1 MRPVDELRD
10 RLHAARRR
18 AEIAGARADVLAQAR
33 AVVPELPRDADAGH
47 LERAARRLVRR
58 AAQDEFAREGIT
70 RIPVPEA
77 TGRAELRRADLA
89 SDAAFH
95 AVVEDVL
102 SAVEIVPSP
111 LESDDAVALRD
122 ARASSDAYGL
132 SPEVAS
138 DLASYLLG
146 RAFLLRDEERDL
158 DAYLDRHERQIRDDM
173 RSALVRL
180 VRVPLEL
187 RSARERH
194 HRIASGLAPEPPG
207 TAHGTGTGAG
217 TAGGAGGAGSGAS
230 GAGAAAREA
239 LSQRARSAMDHARAE
254 AGRAALGA
262 LRSGAGRAF
271 ERYSRGDDG
280 ADVRG
285 GEARSRDER
294 GAADRAREQ
303 RMGGQRMGGQQ
314 AGEHRTAEQ
323 TVHDPRSD

>member
-158 DAYLDRHERQIRDDM
+158 DAYLDRHERQIREDM

-194 HRIASGLAPEPPG
+194 NRIASGLAPEPAG
-207 TAHGTGTGAG
+207 TAHGAGTGAG
-217 TAGGAGGAGSGAS
+217 TAGGAGSGAS

-271 ERYSRGDDG
+271 ERYGRGGDG
-280 ADVRG
+280 EDVRG
-285 GEARSRDER
+285 GEARS
-294 GAADRAREQ
+294 AADRARDQ
-303 RMGGQRMGGQQ
+303 RSGGQQ
-314 AGEHRTAEQ
+314 SGGHRAAEQ

>member
-158 DAYLDRHERQIRDDM
+158 DAYLDRHERQIREDM

-194 HRIASGLAPEPPG
+194 NRIASGLAPEPAG
-207 TAHGTGTGAG
+207 TAHGAGTGAG
-217 TAGGAGGAGSGAS
+217 TAGGAGSGAS

-271 ERYSRGDDG
+271 ERYGRGGDG
-280 ADVRG
+280 EDVRG
-285 GEARSRDER
+285 GEARS
-294 GAADRAREQ
+294 AADRARDQ
-303 RMGGQRMGGQQ
+303 RSGGQQ
-314 AGEHRTAEQ
+314 SGEHRAAEQ

>member
-70 RIPVPEA
+70 RIPVPAA

-158 DAYLDRHERQIRDDM
+158 DAYLDRHERQIREDM

-194 HRIASGLAPEPPG
+194 NRIASGLAPEPAG
-207 TAHGTGTGAG
+207 TAHGAGTGAG
-217 TAGGAGGAGSGAS
+217 TAGGAGSGAS

-271 ERYSRGDDG
+271 ERYGRGGDG
-280 ADVRG
+280 EDVRG
-285 GEARSRDER
+285 GEARS
-294 GAADRAREQ
+294 AADRARDQ
-303 RMGGQRMGGQQ
+303 RSGGQQ
-314 AGEHRTAEQ
+314 SGEHRAAEQ

>member
-58 AAQDEFAREGIT
+58 AAQDDFAREGIT

-158 DAYLDRHERQIRDDM
+158 DAYLDRHERQIREDM

-194 HRIASGLAPEPPG
+194 NRIASGLAPEPAG
-207 TAHGTGTGAG
+207 SAHRAGTGAG
-217 TAGGAGGAGSGAS
+217 TAGGTGSGAS
-230 GAGAAAREA
+230 GVGAAAREA

-271 ERYSRGDDG
+271 ERYGRGGDG
-280 ADVRG
+280 EDVRG
-285 GEARSRDER
+285 GEARS
-294 GAADRAREQ
+294 AADRARDQ
-303 RMGGQRMGGQQ
+303 RSGGRQS
-314 AGEHRTAEQ
+314 GEHRAAEQ
-323 TVHDPRSD
+323 TVYDPRSD

>member
-132 SPEVAS
+132 SPEVAA

-158 DAYLDRHERQIRDDM
+158 DAYLDRHERQIREDM

-194 HRIASGLAPEPPG
+194 NRIASGLAPEPAG
-207 TAHGTGTGAG
+207 SAHGAGTGAG
-217 TAGGAGGAGSGAS
+217 TAGGAGGTRSGAS

-271 ERYSRGDDG
+271 ERYGRGDDG
-280 ADVRG
+280 GDVRG
-285 GEARSRDER
+285 GDVRSAAHRAGDQR
-294 GAADRAREQ
+294 TGA
-303 RMGGQRMGGQQ
+303 QQ
-314 AGEHRTAEQ
+314 TGAQQPGEHRAAEQ

>member
-158 DAYLDRHERQIRDDM
+158 DAYLDRHERQIREDM

-180 VRVPLEL
+180 VWVPLEL

-194 HRIASGLAPEPPG
+194 NRIASGLAPEPAG
-207 TAHGTGTGAG
+207 TAHGAGTGAG
-217 TAGGAGGAGSGAS
+217 TAGGAGSGAS

-271 ERYSRGDDG
+271 ERYGRGGDG
-280 ADVRG
+280 EDVRG
-285 GEARSRDER
+285 GEARS
-294 GAADRAREQ
+294 AADRARDQ
-303 RMGGQRMGGQQ
+303 RSGGQQ
-314 AGEHRTAEQ
+314 SGEHRAAEQ

>member
-194 HRIASGLAPEPPG
+194 NRIASGLAPEPAG
-207 TAHGTGTGAG
+207 TAHGAGTGAG
-217 TAGGAGGAGSGAS
+217 TAGGAGSGAS

-271 ERYSRGDDG
+271 ERYGRGGDG
-280 ADVRG
+280 EDVRG

-294 GAADRAREQ
+294 GAADRARDQ
-303 RMGGQRMGGQQ
+303 RSGGKQS
-314 AGEHRTAEQ
+314 GEHRAAEQ
-323 TVHDPRSD
+323 TVHGPRSD

>member
-217 TAGGAGGAGSGAS
+217 TAGGAGSGAS

-303 RMGGQRMGGQQ
+303 RTGGQQ

>member
-158 DAYLDRHERQIRDDM
+158 DAYLDRHERQIREDM

-194 HRIASGLAPEPPG
+194 NRIASGLDSEPAG
-207 TAHGTGTGAG
+207 TAHGAGTGAG
-217 TAGGAGGAGSGAS
+217 TAGGAGSGAS

-271 ERYSRGDDG
+271 ERYGRGGDG
-280 ADVRG
+280 EDVRG
-285 GEARSRDER
+285 GEARS
-294 GAADRAREQ
+294 AADRARDQ
-303 RMGGQRMGGQQ
+303 RSGGQQ
-314 AGEHRTAEQ
+314 SGEHRAAEQ
-323 TVHDPRSD
+323 TVHDPRSA

>member
-194 HRIASGLAPEPPG
+194 NRIASGLAPEPAG
-207 TAHGTGTGAG
+207 TAHGAGTGAG
-217 TAGGAGGAGSGAS
+217 TAGGAGSGAS
-230 GAGAAAREA
+230 GVGAAAREA

-271 ERYSRGDDG
+271 ERYGRGGDG
-280 ADVRG
+280 EDVRG
-285 GEARSRDER
+285 GEARS
-294 GAADRAREQ
+294 AADRARDQ
-303 RMGGQRMGGQQ
+303 RSGGQQ
-314 AGEHRTAEQ
+314 SGEHRAAEQ

>member
-18 AEIAGARADVLAQAR
+18 AEIAGARADVVAQAR

-132 SPEVAS
+132 SPEVAA

-158 DAYLDRHERQIRDDM
+158 DAYLDRHERQIREDM

-194 HRIASGLAPEPPG
+194 NRIASGLAPEPAG
-207 TAHGTGTGAG
+207 SAHGAGTGAG
-217 TAGGAGGAGSGAS
+217 TAGRTGSSAS

-239 LSQRARSAMDHARAE
+239 LSQRARSAMDH
-254 AGRAALGA
+254 
-262 LRSGAGRAF
+262 
-271 ERYSRGDDG
+271 
-280 ADVRG
+280 
-285 GEARSRDER
+285 
-294 GAADRAREQ
+294 
-303 RMGGQRMGGQQ
+303 
-314 AGEHRTAEQ
+314 
-323 TVHDPRSD
+323 

>member
-158 DAYLDRHERQIRDDM
+158 DAYLDRHERQIREDM

-194 HRIASGLAPEPPG
+194 NRIASGLAPEPAG
-207 TAHGTGTGAG
+207 TAHGAGTGAG
-217 TAGGAGGAGSGAS
+217 TAGGAGSGAS

-271 ERYSRGDDG
+271 ERYGRGGDG
-280 ADVRG
+280 EDVRG
-285 GEARSRDER
+285 GEARS
-294 GAADRAREQ
+294 AADRARDQ
-303 RMGGQRMGGQQ
+303 RSGGQQ
-314 AGEHRTAEQ
+314 TGGHRAAEQ

>member
-194 HRIASGLAPEPPG
+194 NRIASGLAPEPAG
-207 TAHGTGTGAG
+207 TAHGAGTGAG
-217 TAGGAGGAGSGAS
+217 TAGGAGSGAS

-271 ERYSRGDDG
+271 ERYGRGGDG
-280 ADVRG
+280 EDVRG
-285 GEARSRDER
+285 GEARS
-294 GAADRAREQ
+294 AADRARDQ
-303 RMGGQRMGGQQ
+303 RSGGQQ
-314 AGEHRTAEQ
+314 TGGHRAAEQ

>member
-158 DAYLDRHERQIRDDM
+158 DAYLDRHERQIREDM

-194 HRIASGLAPEPPG
+194 NRIASGLAPEPAG
-207 TAHGTGTGAG
+207 TAHGAGTGAG
-217 TAGGAGGAGSGAS
+217 TAGGAGSGAS
-230 GAGAAAREA
+230 GVGAAAREA

-271 ERYSRGDDG
+271 ERYGRGGDG
-280 ADVRG
+280 EDVRG
-285 GEARSRDER
+285 GEARS
-294 GAADRAREQ
+294 AADRARDQ
-303 RMGGQRMGGQQ
+303 RSGGQQ
-314 AGEHRTAEQ
+314 TGGHRTAEQ

>member
-158 DAYLDRHERQIRDDM
+158 DAYLDRHERQIREDM
-173 RSALVRL
+173 RNALVRL

-194 HRIASGLAPEPPG
+194 NRIASGLAPEPAG
-207 TAHGTGTGAG
+207 AAHGAGTGAG
-217 TAGGAGGAGSGAS
+217 TAGGAGSGAA

-271 ERYSRGDDG
+271 ERYGRGDDG
-280 ADVRG
+280 GDARG
-285 GEARSRDER
+285 GAPR

-303 RMGGQRMGGQQ
+303 RSGGQWTGAQQ
-314 AGEHRTAEQ
+314 AGEHRTDEQ

>member
-58 AAQDEFAREGIT
+58 AAQDEFAREVIT

-158 DAYLDRHERQIRDDM
+158 DAYLDRHERQIREDM

-194 HRIASGLAPEPPG
+194 NRIASGLAHEPAG
-207 TAHGTGTGAG
+207 IAHGAGTGAG
-217 TAGGAGGAGSGAS
+217 TAGGAGSGAS

-271 ERYSRGDDG
+271 ERYGRGGDGGDGRG

-285 GEARSRDER
+285 RDER
-294 GAADRAREQ
+294 SAADRAQ
-303 RMGGQRMGGQQ
+303 RTSEQQ
-314 AGEHRTAEQ
+314 AGEHRSAEQ
-323 TVHDPRSD
+323 TVHDPYPPST

>member
-58 AAQDEFAREGIT
+58 AAQDDFAREGIT

-158 DAYLDRHERQIRDDM
+158 DAYLDRHERQIREDM

-194 HRIASGLAPEPPG
+194 NRIASGLAPEPAG
-207 TAHGTGTGAG
+207 SAHRAGTGAG
-217 TAGGAGGAGSGAS
+217 TAGGAGGTGSGAS
-230 GAGAAAREA
+230 GVGAAAREA

-271 ERYSRGDDG
+271 ERYGRGGDG
-280 ADVRG
+280 EDVRG
-285 GEARSRDER
+285 GEARS
-294 GAADRAREQ
+294 AADRARDQ
-303 RMGGQRMGGQQ
+303 RSGGRQS
-314 AGEHRTAEQ
+314 GEHRAAEQ

>member
-158 DAYLDRHERQIRDDM
+158 DAYLDRHERQIREDM

-194 HRIASGLAPEPPG
+194 TRIASGLAPEPTG
-207 TAHGTGTGAG
+207 TAHGAGTGAG
-217 TAGGAGGAGSGAS
+217 TAGGAGSGAS

-271 ERYSRGDDG
+271 ERYGRGGDG
-280 ADVRG
+280 EDVRG
-285 GEARSRDER
+285 GEARS
-294 GAADRAREQ
+294 AADRARDQ
-303 RMGGQRMGGQQ
+303 RSGGQQ
-314 AGEHRTAEQ
+314 SGEHRAAEQ

>member
-47 LERAARRLVRR
+47 RERAARRLVRR

-194 HRIASGLAPEPPG
+194 NRIASGLAPEPAG
-207 TAHGTGTGAG
+207 TAHGAGTGAG
-217 TAGGAGGAGSGAS
+217 TAGGAGSGAS

-271 ERYSRGDDG
+271 ERYGRGGDG
-280 ADVRG
+280 EDVRG
-285 GEARSRDER
+285 GEARS
-294 GAADRAREQ
+294 AADRARDQ
-303 RMGGQRMGGQQ
+303 RSGGQQ
-314 AGEHRTAEQ
+314 SGEHRAAEQ

>member
-173 RSALVRL
+173 RNALVRL

-194 HRIASGLAPEPPG
+194 NRIASGLAPEPAG
-207 TAHGTGTGAG
+207 SAHGAGTGAG
-217 TAGGAGGAGSGAS
+217 TAGGTGSGAS

-271 ERYSRGDDG
+271 ERYGRGDDG
-280 ADVRG
+280 GDVRG
-285 GEARSRDER
+285 GDARGMDER

-303 RMGGQRMGGQQ
+303 RSGGQRTGEQQ

>member
-158 DAYLDRHERQIRDDM
+158 DAYLDRHERQIREDM

-194 HRIASGLAPEPPG
+194 NRIASGLAPEPAG
-207 TAHGTGTGAG
+207 TAHGAGTGAG
-217 TAGGAGGAGSGAS
+217 TAGGAGGGAS

-271 ERYSRGDDG
+271 ERYGRGGDG
-280 ADVRG
+280 EDVRG
-285 GEARSRDER
+285 GEARS
-294 GAADRAREQ
+294 AADRARDQ
-303 RMGGQRMGGQQ
+303 RSGGQQ
-314 AGEHRTAEQ
+314 SGEHRAAEQ

>member
-217 TAGGAGGAGSGAS
+217 TAGGAGSGAS

-271 ERYSRGDDG
+271 ERYGRGDD
-280 ADVRG
+280 G

-303 RMGGQRMGGQQ
+303 RMGGQQ

>member
-158 DAYLDRHERQIRDDM
+158 DAYLDRHERQIREDM

-194 HRIASGLAPEPPG
+194 NRIASGLAPEPAG
-207 TAHGTGTGAG
+207 TAHGAGTGAR
-217 TAGGAGGAGSGAS
+217 TAGGAGSGAS

-271 ERYSRGDDG
+271 ERYGRGGDG
-280 ADVRG
+280 EDVRG
-285 GEARSRDER
+285 GEARS
-294 GAADRAREQ
+294 AADRARDQ
-303 RMGGQRMGGQQ
+303 RSGGQQ
-314 AGEHRTAEQ
+314 SGEHRAAEQ

>member
-89 SDAAFH
+89 SDAALH

-194 HRIASGLAPEPPG
+194 NRIASGLAPEPAG
-207 TAHGTGTGAG
+207 TAHGAGTGAG
-217 TAGGAGGAGSGAS
+217 TAGGAGSGAS

-271 ERYSRGDDG
+271 ERYGRGGDG
-280 ADVRG
+280 EDVRG
-285 GEARSRDER
+285 GEARS
-294 GAADRAREQ
+294 AADRARDQ
-303 RMGGQRMGGQQ
+303 RSGGQQ
-314 AGEHRTAEQ
+314 SGEHRAAEQ

>member
-158 DAYLDRHERQIRDDM
+158 DAYLDRHERQIREDM

-194 HRIASGLAPEPPG
+194 NRIASGLAPEPTG
-207 TAHGTGTGAG
+207 TAHGAGTGAG
-217 TAGGAGGAGSGAS
+217 TAGGAGGGAS

-271 ERYSRGDDG
+271 ERYGRGGDG
-280 ADVRG
+280 EDVRG
-285 GEARSRDER
+285 GEARS
-294 GAADRAREQ
+294 AADRARDQ
-303 RMGGQRMGGQQ
+303 RSGGQQ
-314 AGEHRTAEQ
+314 TGGHRAAEQ

>member
-194 HRIASGLAPEPPG
+194 NRIASGLAPEPTG
-207 TAHGTGTGAG
+207 TAHGAGTGAG
-217 TAGGAGGAGSGAS
+217 TAGGAGSGAS

-280 ADVRG
+280 GDGRGADVRG
-285 GEARSRDER
+285 RDER
-294 GAADRAREQ
+294 SAADRAQ
-303 RMGGQRMGGQQ
+303 RTSEQQ
-314 AGEHRTAEQ
+314 AGEHRSAEQ
-323 TVHDPRSD
+323 TVHDPYPPST

>member
-47 LERAARRLVRR
+47 LERVARRLVRR

-70 RIPVPEA
+70 RIPVPEV

-132 SPEVAS
+132 SPEVAA

-158 DAYLDRHERQIRDDM
+158 DAYLDRHERQIREDM

-194 HRIASGLAPEPPG
+194 NRIASGLAPEPAG
-207 TAHGTGTGAG
+207 TAHGAGTGAG
-217 TAGGAGGAGSGAS
+217 TAGGAGSGAS
-230 GAGAAAREA
+230 GVGAAAREA

-271 ERYSRGDDG
+271 ERYGRGDDG
-280 ADVRG
+280 EDVRG
-285 GEARSRDER
+285 GEARS
-294 GAADRAREQ
+294 AADRARDQ
-303 RMGGQRMGGQQ
+303 RSGGQQ
-314 AGEHRTAEQ
+314 SGEHRAAEQ

>member
-194 HRIASGLAPEPPG
+194 NRIASGLAPEPAG
-207 TAHGTGTGAG
+207 TAHGAG
-217 TAGGAGGAGSGAS
+217 TAGGAGSGAS

-271 ERYSRGDDG
+271 ERYGRGGDG
-280 ADVRG
+280 EDVRG
-285 GEARSRDER
+285 GEARS
-294 GAADRAREQ
+294 AADRARDQ
-303 RMGGQRMGGQQ
+303 RSGGQQ
-314 AGEHRTAEQ
+314 TGGHRAAEQ

>member
-158 DAYLDRHERQIRDDM
+158 DAYLDRYERQIRDDM
-173 RSALVRL
+173 RNALVRL

-194 HRIASGLAPEPPG
+194 NRIASGLAPEPAG
-207 TAHGTGTGAG
+207 AAHGAGTGAG
-217 TAGGAGGAGSGAS
+217 TAGGAGSGAA

-271 ERYSRGDDG
+271 ERYGRGDDG
-280 ADVRG
+280 GDARG
-285 GEARSRDER
+285 GAPRS
-294 GAADRAREQ
+294 AADRAREQ
-303 RMGGQRMGGQQ
+303 RSGGQWTGAQQ
-314 AGEHRTAEQ
+314 AGEHRTDEQ

>member
-58 AAQDEFAREGIT
+58 AAQNEFAREGIT

-158 DAYLDRHERQIRDDM
+158 DAYLDRHERQIREDM

-194 HRIASGLAPEPPG
+194 NRIASGLAPERAG
-207 TAHGTGTGAG
+207 TAHGAGTGAG
-217 TAGGAGGAGSGAS
+217 TAGGAGSGAS
-230 GAGAAAREA
+230 GVGAAAREA

-271 ERYSRGDDG
+271 ERYGRGADG
-280 ADVRG
+280 EDVRG
-285 GEARSRDER
+285 GEARS
-294 GAADRAREQ
+294 AADRARDQ
-303 RMGGQRMGGQQ
+303 RSGGQQ
-314 AGEHRTAEQ
+314 SGEHRAAEQ

>member
-194 HRIASGLAPEPPG
+194 NRIASGLAPEPTG
-207 TAHGTGTGAG
+207 TAHGAG
-217 TAGGAGGAGSGAS
+217 TAGGAGSGAS

-271 ERYSRGDDG
+271 ERYGRGDDG
-280 ADVRG
+280 EDVRG
-285 GEARSRDER
+285 GEARS
-294 GAADRAREQ
+294 AADRARDQ
-303 RMGGQRMGGQQ
+303 RSGGQQ
-314 AGEHRTAEQ
+314 TGGHRAAEQ
-323 TVHDPRSD
+323 AVHDPRSD

>member
-194 HRIASGLAPEPPG
+194 NRIASGLAPEPAG
-207 TAHGTGTGAG
+207 TAHGAGTGAG
-217 TAGGAGGAGSGAS
+217 TAGGAGSGAS

-271 ERYSRGDDG
+271 ERYGRGGDG
-280 ADVRG
+280 EDVRG
-285 GEARSRDER
+285 GEARS
-294 GAADRAREQ
+294 AADRARDQ
-303 RMGGQRMGGQQ
+303 RSGGQQ
-314 AGEHRTAEQ
+314 SGGHRAAEQ

>member
-173 RSALVRL
+173 RNALVRL

-194 HRIASGLAPEPPG
+194 NRIASGLAPEPAG
-207 TAHGTGTGAG
+207 SAHRAGTGAG
-217 TAGGAGGAGSGAS
+217 TAGGAGGTGSGAS
-230 GAGAAAREA
+230 GVGAAAREA
-239 LSQRARSAMDHARAE
+239 LSQGARSAMDHARAE

-271 ERYSRGDDG
+271 ERYGRGGDG
-280 ADVRG
+280 EDVRG
-285 GEARSRDER
+285 GEARS
-294 GAADRAREQ
+294 AADRARDQ
-303 RMGGQRMGGQQ
+303 RSGGQQ
-314 AGEHRTAEQ
+314 SGEHRAAEQ

>member
-194 HRIASGLAPEPPG
+194 NRIASGLAPEPAG
-207 TAHGTGTGAG
+207 TAHGAGTGAG
-217 TAGGAGGAGSGAS
+217 TAGGAGSGAS

-271 ERYSRGDDG
+271 ERYGRGGDG
-280 ADVRG
+280 EDVRG
-285 GEARSRDER
+285 GEARS
-294 GAADRAREQ
+294 AADRARDQ
-303 RMGGQRMGGQQ
+303 RSGGQQ
-314 AGEHRTAEQ
+314 SGEHRAAEQ

>member
-132 SPEVAS
+132 SPEAAS

-158 DAYLDRHERQIRDDM
+158 DAYLDRHERQIREDI

-194 HRIASGLAPEPPG
+194 NRIASGLAPEPAG
-207 TAHGTGTGAG
+207 TAHGAGTGAG
-217 TAGGAGGAGSGAS
+217 TAGGAGSGAS

-271 ERYSRGDDG
+271 ERYGRGGDG
-280 ADVRG
+280 EDVRG
-285 GEARSRDER
+285 GEARS
-294 GAADRAREQ
+294 AADRARDQ
-303 RMGGQRMGGQQ
+303 RSGGQQ
-314 AGEHRTAEQ
+314 SGEHRAAEQ

>member
-10 RLHAARRR
+10 RLEAARRR
-18 AEIAGARADVLAQAR
+18 AEFASARAGVLAQAR

-89 SDAAFH
+89 GDAAFH

-122 ARASSDAYGL
+122 AHASSDAYGL

-158 DAYLDRHERQIRDDM
+158 DAYLDRHERQIRDDV

-194 HRIASGLAPEPPG
+194 NRIASGLAPEPAGASHGSG
-207 TAHGTGTGAG
+207 TAAGAG
-217 TAGGAGGAGSGAS
+217 RAGSGAT
-230 GAGAAAREA
+230 GAGASAREA

-271 ERYSRGDDG
+271 DRYGRRDDG
-280 ADVRG
+280 GEGRSGEPRPGEHHADGHR
-285 GEARSRDER
+285 
-294 GAADRAREQ
+294 
-303 RMGGQRMGGQQ
+303 
-314 AGEHRTAEQ
+314 AGEP
-323 TVHDPRSD
+323 TVHDPRPPSV

>member
-33 AVVPELPRDADAGH
+33 AVVPEPPRDADAGH

-111 LESDDAVALRD
+111 LESDDAVARARRPRLVRRLRTL
-122 ARASSDAYGL
+122 AR
-132 SPEVAS
+132 
-138 DLASYLLG
+138 G
-146 RAFLLRDEERDL
+146 RLRSRVLPAGPRLPRARDEERDL

-173 RSALVRL
+173 RGALVRL
-180 VRVPLEL
+180 VRVPLERAAPVSAITGSRAASPPSPRAPRTEPGRVL
-187 RSARERH
+187 GLPAGRGAARAVPAPPPARPSRSAPARRWTT
-194 HRIASGLAPEPPG
+194 RVPRPVVPPSAPCSAAPAAPSSATAEG
-207 TAHGTGTGAG
+207 TTAG
-217 TAGGAGGAGSGAS
+217 TC
-230 GAGAAAREA
+230 
-239 LSQRARSAMDHARAE
+239 
-254 AGRAALGA
+254 
-262 LRSGAGRAF
+262 GAGR
-271 ERYSRGDDG
+271 
-280 ADVRG
+280 
-285 GEARSRDER
+285 R
-294 GAADRAREQ
+294 GAGMSEVPRTGPGSSGWAGEE
-303 RMGGQRMGGQQ
+303 